1 MSSFSHKKHQNIS
14 QKIYIFLLSI
24 VFLLLLSLCIFHI
37 YQLNEL
43 LLLFPYILDIQYCIH
58 QVCFFVFLHLYHFYL
73 LKKTSDALIR
83 SDTSL
88 LPAVSTAECMASWG
102 RPISTQGT
110 DTCPSEIFP
119 SVEPPAISDRL

>member
-14 QKIYIFLLSI
+14 HKIYIFLLSI

-58 QVCFFVFLHLYHFYL
+58 QVCFFVFLHLYHCNALCITDVYMNNSND
-73 LKKTSDALIR
+73 KSVDAHI
-83 SDTSL
+83 
-88 LPAVSTAECMASWG
+88 
-102 RPISTQGT
+102 
-110 DTCPSEIFP
+110 
-119 SVEPPAISDRL
+119 